1 VGEAAAGAALR
12 RGAAR
17 RGVRLRA
24 VAGAEGRG
32 LLRLRVPP
40 VARGRRRRRAAAGG
54 VRQDHLP
61 LIAQAGEDGGAAVCV
76 LGARALASRVSLLGC
91 CTDSVPGGAGGL
103 WIPLVMSM
111 ILRRVRS
118 NMRFCP

>member
-1 VGEAAAGAALR
+1 MPRQAAPLPAPPPERGEMAEVVEADAEAGDQEAAAGAALR
-12 RGAAR
+12 RGSAR

-40 VARGRRRRRAAAGG
+40 VARGSRRRRAAAGG

-61 LIAQAGEDGGAAVCV
+61 LIAQA
-76 LGARALASRVSLLGC
+76 ARAK
-91 CTDSVPGGAGGL
+91 GAPNAVL
-103 WIPLVMSM
+103 YQAE
-111 ILRRVRS
+111 
-118 NMRFCP
+118 